1 MLKETLTPPSQN
13 KVSSFLPVTTKDEH
27 YKFCWDT
34 ILGFFVS
41 LMYDKAIVTESAES
55 FKNLCEKRITEKVD
69 EVELWSVLEK
79 MYFEN
84 DQLYK
89 VSPELLIF
97 RVIKGEIHKND
108 KRLGAMFAGLLN
120 GFSLTKSPESELNF
134 LEQEIKNEFD
144 CFYVTGKTAEE
155 KYKKLPTY
163 LPFLTTYF
171 QKDLAFLNEHPHY
184 LLNNFNAMIRLYGFL
199 YIAQMALN
207 IKDWTNG
214 EPKSKPCYF
223 ILDNERASEE
233 RTQVKTFGYKQLYKD
248 IHFLFPYLFMN
259 EALQPNDKIRP
270 LWQLYTE
277 LNEKNSDEQK
287 SILAKL
293 NKFGNDFVQQR
304 VAAKRFNNEQAWQN
318 QDSIE
323 DAISALLKVTYAQFD
338 RKTGRLFKYNETPV
352 KGMINHILNP
362 FIHRRGKAGQV
373 LTFNQDLVVLVTNLA
388 IGKEDKLRFH
398 ELIKEFEARGIFFDK
413 QSHQTLIDFYERMGN
428 VERMSDSG
436 DAVYVRKTV

>member
-1 MLKETLTPPSQN
+1 MLKETLTPPGQN
-13 KVSSFLPVTTKDEH
+13 KVSSFLPITTKDEH

-55 FKNLCEKRITEKVD
+55 FKDLCEKRITEKVD
-69 EVELWSVLEK
+69 EVELWTILEK

-97 RVIKGEIHKND
+97 KATKDEVHKND

-120 GFSLTKSPESELNF
+120 GFSLVKSPESELNF
-134 LEQEIKNEFD
+134 LEKEIKDEFD
-144 CFYVTGKTAEE
+144 NFYVTGKKADA
-155 KYKKLPTY
+155 KYKQLSTY
-163 LPFLTTYF
+163 LPFLTAYF

-199 YIAQMALN
+199 YIAQTALN
-207 IKDWTNG
+207 IKDWSNG
-214 EPKSKPCYF
+214 EPKSKPCFF
-223 ILDNERASEE
+223 IVDNERASEE
-233 RTQVKTFGYKQLYKD
+233 RTQVKTFGYKQLHEY

-259 EALQPNDKIRP
+259 EALQPDDNIRP

-277 LNEKNSDEQK
+277 LQEQSSDEQQ
-287 SILAKL
+287 STLAKL
-293 NKFGNDFVQQR
+293 NQFGREFVEQR
-304 VAAKRFNNEQAWQN
+304 VAAKRFNNEQTWQN
-318 QDSIE
+318 QESIE

-338 RKTGRLFKYNETPV
+338 RKTGRLAQYNETPV

-362 FIHRRGKAGQV
+362 FIQKRGKAGQV
-373 LTFNQDLVVLVTNLA
+373 LTFNQDLVVLLTNLA
-388 IGKEDKLRFH
+388 IGTQDKLRFH
-398 ELIKEFEARGIFFDK
+398 ELIKEFEARGVFFDK
-413 QSHQTLIDFYERMGN
+413 QSQQTLIDFYERMGN